1 MLVPIDQPGAVKH
14 VRTKADYDELISSKG
29 NKLIVIDFTASWCG
43 PCQQIGPK
51 FVDMAGEF
59 EDCTFAKIDVDEN
72 RETAE
77 ACDVKAMPTFHCYKG
92 GSLVDSMQ
100 AYAPAIILAAA
111 QILGAGTGARRE
123 RGRTE
128 KGGGHS
134 VRDAPVWG
142 GSTGSIDGNTKLRG
156 VQGGAERGEPSFRG
170 SREEAS
176 RCAKST
182 RSRKNVSA
190 IYPTTS
196 TTNLCTVRSGIRVW
210 RDTRSR
216 WEGRCQAVGTVMD
229 LIVPASSSRRGQGET
244 RQGAPSSRSSDQELG
259 GA

>member
-1 MLVPIDQPGAVKH
+1 MQAAVLLCACALGASALHCPSTALHHGRSSPSWHDNLRLSGGGDAPSLKATAARRAELAKKAQKAVVAKEVEKSSSWTIFRIWFAITNKLRITGASTSVVDGKIVMKRNPVQMFFHFGYTVIAETAFFFKTMLVPIDQPGAVKH

-100 AYAPAIILAAA
+100 
-111 QILGAGTGARRE
+111 GADANGLRSMIERNRKQPMRR
-123 RGRTE
+123 R
-128 KGGGHS
+128 
-134 VRDAPVWG
+134 
-142 GSTGSIDGNTKLRG
+142 
-156 VQGGAERGEPSFRG
+156 
-170 SREEAS
+170 
-176 RCAKST
+176 
-182 RSRKNVSA
+182 
-190 IYPTTS
+190 
-196 TTNLCTVRSGIRVW
+196 
-210 RDTRSR
+210 
-216 WEGRCQAVGTVMD
+216 
-229 LIVPASSSRRGQGET
+229 
-244 RQGAPSSRSSDQELG
+244 
-259 GA
+259 